1 MEAFLGEFG
10 VACPWLTPVTASE
23 SLPCFDDYFALD
35 YRVKRAP
42 AYLELHAWN
51 HAGEARFLL
60 RSSRVLDHAEGCTA
74 EPVAE
79 SVYLVRLAGEA
90 ARLYWRTEG
99 DA

>member
-23 SLPCFDDYFALD
+23 SLPYFDDYFALD
-35 YRVKRAP
+35 YRVKRTP

-51 HAGEARFLL
+51 HAGEA
-60 RSSRVLDHAEGCTA
+60 
-74 EPVAE
+74 
-79 SVYLVRLAGEA
+79 